1 MYLKSLKIENYRKFG
16 SEDNLIEF
24 VTPYHEA
31 ESKSVSNATTLI
43 VGKNNVGKTTITA
56 ALKQVVNDE
65 LLSGNKFNYNYLRA
79 LLESYNKESIRDK
92 KIALPYI
99 SFTLK
104 IGLDAD
110 PDIFSINNIS
120 DFIDVDDFE
129 KQDSDKIIAVKIKY
143 EVKEELEYISLID
156 SFLSKCRGKSLSD
169 EMKFRE
175 FIALISNDVK
185 FVKKFY
191 DVEGNEV
198 LDSKFRLS
206 DLIDVKVINAN
217 LDDNSRT
224 LSDVFNKIIKYK
236 LNTDKGKSNRETIE
250 DNIFK
255 INKDITERVGA
266 EHNSSVN
273 DVVGSI
279 TDKSN
284 MEVSLRS
291 NLDFSSM
298 FSKLIDY
305 EFKENGN
312 YIPEDQFGLGYKNL
326 MKIIGQLIDY
336 IEKYDLEKIHHKVN
350 IICVE
355 EPENYMHPQMQELFI
370 KNIDDALNLLLHKTK
385 KEINSQLILTTHS
398 SHILNSKIHTSNT
411 FDNINYL
418 TSSNNG
424 NTKSIP
430 LSDKSIT
437 GNSKAEEKENVLTK
451 DDLSFLKKHIKFKV
465 SDIFF
470 ADAVILVEGITE
482 EQILNLIISGITEL
496 SKHYICIF
504 NINGAFSHIY
514 KPLIDKIEI
523 PCLVITD
530 IDIKRK
536 PEEKGEGENSSFA
549 QITSLVDRET
559 TNEVIKNYICGKP
572 SSKEEKQ
579 PVKLPADLDYY
590 ESENGG
596 FKLVYQ
602 KDEIE
607 TYYPSSF
614 EEAFILTNYNNL
626 ILNKTLKELK
636 PNIYNRIVGKEGE
649 IDYEKNKSSSYEWQK
664 KLSSSKSDFAN
675 TLIYHM
681 LSSDSEHPKMPSYI
695 DSGIDWLKSK
705 LNA

>member
-24 VTPYHEA
+24 VTPYHEV

-43 VGKNNVGKTTITA
+43 VGKNNAGKTTITA
-56 ALKQVVNDE
+56 ALKHVVNDE
-65 LLSGNKFNYNYLRA
+65 VLSGNKFNYNYLRE
-79 LLESYNKESIRDK
+79 LLKSYNEGSIRDK
-92 KIALPYI
+92 KITLPYI

-110 PDIFSINNIS
+110 PNIFSINNIS
-120 DFIDVDDFE
+120 DFIDVDEFE
-129 KQDSDKIIAVKIKY
+129 KENSDKHIVVNIKY
-143 EVKEELEYISLID
+143 EVKEELEYISSID
-156 SFLSKCRGKSLSD
+156 NLLSKCKDKCLSD
-169 EMKFRE
+169 DMKFRE
-175 FIALISNDVK
+175 FISLISNDVK

-191 DVEGNEV
+191 DVEGKEV
-198 LDSKFRLS
+198 SDSKFRVS
-206 DLIDVKVINAN
+206 DLIDIKIINAS

-224 LSDVFNKIIKYK
+224 LSDVFNKIVKYK
-236 LNTDKGKSNRETIE
+236 LNIDAGKNNRDIIE

-255 INKDITERVGA
+255 INENITNMVGA

-370 KNIDDALNLLLHKTK
+370 KNIDDALNLLLNKTK

-430 LSDKSIT
+430 LSDTSVT
-437 GNSKAEEKENVLTK
+437 GNSTAEEKENSLRK
-451 DDLSFLKKHIKFKV
+451 DDLNFLKKHIKFKV

-482 EQILNLIISGITEL
+482 EQILNLLISENKEL
-496 SKHYICIF
+496 NKHYICIF
-504 NINGAFSHIY
+504 KINGAFAHIY
-514 KPLIDKIEI
+514 KPLIDKLEI

-536 PEEKGEGENSSFA
+536 PEEKGEGKNSSFA

-559 TNEVIKNYICGKP
+559 TNEVIKTYICRKP
-572 SSKEEKQ
+572 SKKEEKQ
-579 PVKLPADLDYY
+579 PVKLPAALDYY
-590 ESENGG
+590 ESENGR

-607 TYYPSSF
+607 KYYPSSF
-614 EEAFILTNYNNL
+614 EEAFILTNYDNL

-636 PNIYNRIVGKEGE
+636 PNIYKRIVGKDREL
-649 IDYEKNKSSSYEWQK
+649 DYGKNKSSSYEWQK
-664 KLSSSKSDFAN
+664 KLSSNKSDFAN

-681 LSSDSEHPKMPSYI
+681 LSSGSEHPKMPSYI
-695 DSGIDWLKSK
+695 NSGIEWLKSK